1 MRRRLPPLISLRYFE
16 AAARHLSFTKA
27 ADELCVTQAAVSH
40 QIKALEEWLGVPLFV
55 RLNRAIKL
63 TDSGQKFSGPLTE
76 AFDILENVTSEVLL
90 REIDSALTI
99 ATFDSIA
106 SAWLVPRLKG
116 LRALYPELN
125 VHIRI
130 IDKYSDFIDDDID
143 LEIRYG
149 DGNWPKFHVTKL
161 AEEDLYPVCS
171 PQFLD
176 VRSPLRNPS
185 DLLKYKLIHDET
197 MTSWQQW
204 LIAAG
209 VSNPQLDDSL
219 SMNHS
224 HLVMQAAIA
233 GEGIALGRS
242 VLVQD
247 ALKNGSLIIPLEYSL
262 KSDFAYYIV
271 CPKNTAEQIWVSS
284 FREWLESEV
293 AQSQQPIPATASS

>member
-1 MRRRLPPLISLRYFE
+1 MRRRLPPLISLRVFE

-40 QIKALEEWLGVPLFV
+40 QIKALEEWLGVPLFI

-63 TDSGQKFSGPLTE
+63 TDAGQKFSGPLTE
-76 AFDILENVTSEVLL
+76 AFDILGNVTAEVLSQ
-90 REIDSALTI
+90 EVDSTLTI

-106 SAWLVPRLKG
+106 SAWLMPRLKG
-116 LRALYPELN
+116 LREMYPELT
-125 VHIRI
+125 VRI
-130 IDKYSDFIDDDID
+130 KTIDKYSDFVDDDID

-149 DGNWPKFHVTKL
+149 DGKWPKFHVTEL
-161 AEEDLYPVCS
+161 AEEDLFPVCS
-171 PQFLD
+171 PQLIEPESALNRAD
-176 VRSPLRNPS
+176 

-204 LIAAG
+204 LVAAG
-209 VSNPQLDDSL
+209 VSDPQLDDSL

-242 VLVQD
+242 VLVAD
-247 ALKNGSLIIPLEYSL
+247 ALKNGSLITPLDFSL
-262 KSDFAYYIV
+262 KSDFAYYLV
-271 CPKNTAEQIWVSS
+271 CPKNTSEQVWISS
-284 FREWLESEV
+284 FRDWLLDEV
-293 AQSQQPIPATASS
+293 SKS